1 MSLQFDFNNL
11 FDFSV
16 QEHGVSQ
23 QDIDEILPEVQKAA
37 AHLKKIIADPSARIK
52 LNLEWVNLP
61 KQDKKEITV
70 IEKLGRQISKKYENV
85 LFLGIGGSYLGLKAA
100 QDALAAPYYNEFKSL
115 RKNLPRI
122 YLEGNNLDP
131 DTLNTLLKNLNPKK
145 TFVVVISKS
154 GETTETK
161 AAFILVEA
169 WLKKG
174 IGVKYGRQILAITD
188 PESGS
193 LRKKVELEQKKD
205 PLSFQSLP
213 LLKGVGGRYSE
224 FNMGLLHLAI
234 IGIDIS
240 KLFLGAQDMFARCSQ
255 GDVLKN
261 PAYMYA
267 LLHTI
272 LYRKKAKSLAILMPF
287 SQTLKS
293 TADWYVQLLA
303 ESLGK
308 KYHRKIQVDK
318 NGIENWLA
326 DKENL
331 FKGGRTPI
339 SACGTNDLHSIQQN
353 NVEGENNKVVTFIR
367 VEKFK
372 TELKIPAGSDGSAAR
387 TINPDQDGGIN
398 ILSGKKFS
406 QLMQLAQEA
415 TEWALVSQSRPNC
428 TIIMPEVNA
437 YNWGALLFF
446 FEMATAFE
454 GELQNV
460 NAFDQ
465 PGVEGYKNYM
475 YYKLGKPGI
484 PQTIADEIKNKPLIK
499 DPKYIL

>member
-1 MSLQFDFNNL
+1 MFS
-11 FDFSV
+11 FSV
-16 QEHGVSQ
+16 GEHGVSQ
-23 QDIDEILPEVQKAA
+23 EDIDEILPNVQKAA
-37 AHLKKIIADPSARIK
+37 AHLKKIIADPKARVK
-52 LNLEWVNLP
+52 LNLEWVKLP
-61 KQDKKEITV
+61 EQDKDELAKIQKLAKEI
-70 IEKLGRQISKKYENV
+70 RAKYDNV

-100 QDALAAPYYNEFKSL
+100 QDALCPPYYNEFKTL
-115 RKNLPRI
+115 RKKAPRV

-131 DTLNTLLKNLNPKK
+131 DTLEVLLKNLNPRK
-145 TFVVVISKS
+145 TFVIVISKS

-169 WLKKG
+169 WLKKAMG
-174 IGVKYGRQILAITD
+174 AKCGRQVLAITD

-193 LRKKVELEQKKD
+193 LRKRVETEQKKD
-205 PLSFQSLP
+205 TLSFRALP
-213 LLKGVGGRYSE
+213 LLKGVGGRFSE
-224 FNMGLLHLAI
+224 FNMGLMHLAI
-234 IGIDIS
+234 VGVNIAE
-240 KLFLGAQDMFARCSQ
+240 LFAGAKEMFTRCSQ
-255 GDVLKN
+255 EDVLKN

-272 LYRKKAKSLAILMPF
+272 LYQKKSKSLAILMPF

-293 TADWYVQLLA
+293 SADWYVQLLA

-308 KYHRKIQVDK
+308 KYHRKIETGKD
-318 NGIENWLA
+318 GLENWLA
-326 DKENL
+326 NKEDL
-331 FKGGRTPI
+331 FNRGRTPV
-339 SACGTNDLHSIQQN
+339 SASGTNDLHSIQQN
-353 NVEGENNKVVTFIR
+353 NAEGENNKVVTFIR

-372 TELKIPAGSDGSAAR
+372 TDLKISA
-387 TINPDQDGGIN
+387 NND
-398 ILSGKKFS
+398 ILSGKSFS
-406 QLMQLAQEA
+406 NLMQLAQEA
-415 TEWALVSQSRPNC
+415 TEWALVTQSRPNC

-454 GELQNV
+454 GELLNV

-484 PQTIADEIKNKPLIK
+484 PQAIAEEIKNKPLIK
-499 DPKYIL
+499 DSKYIL

>member
-1 MSLQFDFNNL
+1 MGIKFDFNNL
-11 FDFSV
+11 FSFSV
-16 QEHGVSQ
+16 REHGVSQ
-23 QDIDEILPEVQKAA
+23 QDIDEIMPSAQKAA
-37 AHLKKIIADPSARIK
+37 AHLKKIIADPAARVK
-52 LNLEWVNLP
+52 LQLEWVKLP
-61 KQDKKEITV
+61 EQKNEDIDRIKK
-70 IEKLGRQISKKYENV
+70 LARQISKKYENV

-100 QDALAAPYYNEFKSL
+100 QDALCAPYYNEFKPL
-115 RKNLPRI
+115 RKKSPRI

-131 DTLNTLLKNLNPKK
+131 DTLATILKNLNPKK

-161 AAFILVEA
+161 VAFILVEA
-169 WLKKG
+169 WLKKAVG
-174 IGVKYGRQILAITD
+174 TKYGRQVLAITD

-193 LRKKVELEQKKD
+193 LRKRVELEQKKD
-205 PLSFQSLP
+205 ALSFQSLP

-234 IGIDIS
+234 VGIDIS
-240 KLFLGAQDMFARCSQ
+240 ELFSGAKDMFTRCSQ
-255 GDVLKN
+255 EDILKN

-267 LLHTI
+267 LLHTV

-308 KYHRKIQVDK
+308 KYHRKIEVGKD
-318 NGIENWLA
+318 GVENWLV

-331 FKGGRTPI
+331 FNHGRTPI
-339 SACGTNDLHSIQQN
+339 SAAGTNDLHSIQQN
-353 NVEGENNKVVTFIR
+353 NVEGDNNKVVTFIR

-372 TELKIPAGSDGSAAR
+372 AELKIPVKFDF
-387 TINPDQDGGIN
+387 
-398 ILSGKKFS
+398 LSGRSFS
-406 QLMQLAQEA
+406 GLMKLAQEA
-415 TEWALVSQSRPNC
+415 TEWALVSQNRPNC

-446 FEMATAFE
+446 FELATAFE
-454 GELQNV
+454 GELENV

-475 YYKLGKPGI
+475 YYKLGKLGI
-484 PQTIADEIKNKPLIK
+484 PQVITDEIKNKPLIK
-499 DPKYIL
+499 KSEYIL

>member
-1 MSLQFDFNNL
+1 MCLRFDFNNL
-11 FDFSV
+11 FDFNV
-16 QEHGVSQ
+16 GEHGVSQ

-37 AHLKKIIADPSARIK
+37 GHLKKIIANPGARIK
-52 LNLEWVNLP
+52 LNLEWVKLP
-61 KQDKKEITV
+61 QQDKEEITV
-70 IEKLGRQISKKYENV
+70 IEKLSRQISSKYENV

-100 QDALAAPYYNEFKSL
+100 QDALCAPYYNEFKSL
-115 RKNLPRI
+115 RKNLPRV

-131 DTLNTLLKNLNPKK
+131 DTLNVLLKNLNPKK
-145 TFVVVISKS
+145 TFVIVISKS

-188 PESGS
+188 PKDGS
-193 LRKKVELEQKKD
+193 LRKKVEAEQKKD
-205 PLSFQSLP
+205 FLSFQALP

-234 IGIDIS
+234 AGIDIS
-240 KLFLGAQDMFARCSQ
+240 KLFSGAKDMLARCSQ
-255 GDVLKN
+255 DDILKN

-267 LLHTI
+267 LSHTI

-331 FKGGRTPI
+331 FNKGRTPI

-372 TELKIPAGSDGSAAR
+372 TELKIPTGFDL
-387 TINPDQDGGIN
+387 
-398 ILSGKKFS
+398 LSGKSFS

-415 TEWALVSQSRPNC
+415 TEWALVNQSRPNC
-428 TIIMPEVNA
+428 TIIMPEVDA

-454 GELQNV
+454 GELLNV
-460 NAFDQ
+460 NAYDQ

-475 YYKLGKPGI
+475 YYKLGEPGI
-484 PQTIADEIKNKPLIK
+484 PQAVTEEIKNKPLIK
-499 DPKYIL
+499 NPKYIL